1 MNCVKI
7 NPELLIKRVD
17 NKNRDTFYT
26 FLDILRD
33 YNIPNKIYYDY
44 LSGIDIYKLKNVW
57 NHVIIRWNDMKLSLR
72 EDKSFTESEYSKGEY
87 HQIHY
92 NIDDEKLNDLFNE
105 FINDSPVRCFF
116 VVNCIQNYIYPK

>member
-1 MNCVKI
+1 MNCIKI

-44 LSGIDIYKLKNVW
+44 LSGTDIYKLKNVW

-72 EDKSFTESEYSKGEY
+72 EDKSFSESEYSKGEY

>member
-1 MNCVKI
+1 MNCIKI
-7 NPELLIKRVD
+7 NPESLIKRVD

-26 FLDILRD
+26 FLDILSD

-72 EDKSFTESEYSKGEY
+72 EGKSFAESEYSKDEY

-105 FINDSPVRCFF
+105 FIKDSPVRCFF